1 MIDNY
6 TQNRRKKLVVN
17 KPLQSRLI
25 LGMALMPAVG
35 LALIAVLTAVWCTRV
50 MDEAMASDAELPNL
64 MPLFYLVI
72 LFEVLAG
79 ATLLFNSLKVSHR
92 VAGPAYRICR
102 SLERIRAGDLTF
114 TVKLR
119 DGDHLTDVRDELNK
133 LLDWLNEN
141 PPPGAITRAM
151 AVALAAE
158 SGQAQ
163 NGTEQPV
170 ATAAPAL
177 TTSTRN

>member
-35 LALIAVLTAVWCTRV
+35 LALIAILTAVWCTRV

-72 LFEVLAG
+72 VFEVLAG

-141 PPPGAITRAM
+141 PPQGAVTRAM

-158 SGQAQ
+158 ATTV
-163 NGTEQPV
+163 NGTEQPA
-170 ATAAPAL
+170 ATTAPACA
-177 TTSTRN
+177 TSSHT

>member
-92 VAGPAYRICR
+92 VAGPAYRIVR

-158 SGQAQ
+158 AAST
-163 NGTEQPV
+163 NGTQEPASTNAPV
-170 ATAAPAL
+170 L
-177 TTSTRN
+177 TTSSRN